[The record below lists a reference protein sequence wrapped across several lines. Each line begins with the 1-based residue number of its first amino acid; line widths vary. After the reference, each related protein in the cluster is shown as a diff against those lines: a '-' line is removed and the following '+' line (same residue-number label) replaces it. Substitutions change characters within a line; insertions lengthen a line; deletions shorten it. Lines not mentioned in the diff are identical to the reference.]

1 MEKIIARVI
10 QVLFHPLLIS
20 VLGVFVLFRTN
31 LYIAFISEQLR
42 QLILFSTF
50 AATCLIPL
58 IFIFSLR
65 FIKKRFYEKGSSSEV
80 SIIYLFIAICYYSE
94 YYFISKMPLTGFYKM
109 GFLAGTLLLIA
120 LSLISLR
127 WNISSFMSGVG
138 AMAGISVAIMLR
150 FGVYNPF
157 FLAAVLMAGGLA
169 GFSRLALE
177 KNTPAQVYAG
187 YLLGFGILFSVFT
200 YI

>member
-1 MEKIIARVI
+1 MEKILARII

-31 LYIAFISEQLR
+31 LYVAFISEQMR

-50 AATCLIPL
+50 TATCLVPL
-58 IFIFSLR
+58 IFIFSFH
-65 FIKKRFYEKGSSSEV
+65 FIKKRFNEKRSSPEV
-80 SIIYLFIAICYYSE
+80 SIIYLFIAVCYYSA

-109 GFLAGTLLLIA
+109 GFLAGTLLLIS

-127 WNISSFMSGVG
+127 WNISSFTAGVG
-138 AMAGISVAIMLR
+138 AMAGITVAMMLR
-150 FGVYNPF
+150 LGYFNPF
-157 FLAAVLMAGGLA
+157 FLAAVLMAGGLT

-200 YI
+200 FF